1 MAGSVDSP
9 RFSRDG
15 GKGTLTDAPLKGVE
29 GLISAST
36 NRLLAGLS
44 PSDFDILARHLK
56 PVDLPLQKRLEV
68 RRRAIEHV
76 YFPESGFLSVV
87 SDGENG
93 DLVEI
98 GMVGFE
104 GMSGV
109 PLLLGTDRSPNDTMV
124 QNEGKGVRISA
135 TELSKAM
142 RQSETLRNRLL
153 LYAHA

>member
-15 GKGTLTDAPLKGVE
+15 GKGTLTDAPLEGVE

-93 DLVEI
+93 DLLEI

-104 GMSGV
+104 GMSGC
-109 PLLLGTDRSPNDTMV
+109 PCCWEPT
-124 QNEGKGVRISA
+124 VRRTTPWSR
-135 TELSKAM
+135 TKA
-142 RQSETLRNRLL
+142 RASGYPPRN
-153 LYAHA
+153 